1 MPVTVL
7 EVIQHSTDFLAR
19 KGVDSPRLQAELLLA
34 HSLDL
39 PRLKL
44 YLGFERTV
52 SAKDLEAVRELV
64 RRRGTRE
71 PLQHIIG
78 WTCFCGL
85 KIAVN
90 RHVLVPRPETELLA
104 ERAWT
109 HLASRCNSPEHQSRA
124 TESAAD
130 PGVSGSAAASQRLL
144 VPSQQLS
151 KEQAPLVERDGIAL
165 RRGPGFDD
173 ARQHAASRFT
183 AHLRDRQ
190 LMEVAH
196 EPNAQRQAALDFGT
210 GSGCIAIALAT
221 KCPKVDVH
229 ALEVSEDALAVARA
243 NAELNGVEARIRFHP
258 GAGLASLRAPPGFDL
273 IVANPPYI
281 PSAEIETL
289 APEVRNHD
297 PRLALDGG
305 ADGLDFFRALA
316 AEASARLRCDGQ
328 LMLEF
333 GDGQGERICE
343 ILVQHKWVV
352 ESLEP
357 DYSGRPRIL
366 TARR

>member
-1 MPVTVL
+1 VVL
-7 EVIQHSTDFLAR
+7 GKILDSSIQHLTAAHVL
-19 KGVDSPRLQAELLLA
+19 SPRMNAELLLMFTIGCDRA
-34 HSLDL
+34 Y
-39 PRLKL
+39 L
-44 YLGFERTV
+44 YGHPE
-52 SAKDLEAVRELV
+52 REL
-64 RRRGTRE
+64 TRDE
-71 PLQHIIG
+71 QSRYEAALAQRSKGIRAQYITGHQEFWGMDLIVSP
-78 WTCFCGL
+78 
-85 KIAVN
+85 AV
-90 RHVLVPRPETELLA
+90 LIPRPETELLA

-316 AEASARLRCDGQ
+316 AEASARLRCDGR